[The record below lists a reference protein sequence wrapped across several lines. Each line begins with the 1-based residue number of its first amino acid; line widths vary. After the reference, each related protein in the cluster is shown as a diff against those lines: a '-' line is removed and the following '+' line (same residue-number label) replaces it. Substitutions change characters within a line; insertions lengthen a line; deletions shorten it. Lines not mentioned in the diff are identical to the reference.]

1 MRVGIYATPAV
12 RDRGGIGWY
21 VYYLLRGLL
30 RLNEDFELICYV
42 DRGSLD
48 LNKLDA
54 WAADPR
60 VRWCEIPRWAIR
72 FQAQRDGL
80 DLYHGTNFR
89 LQTVGRYG
97 GVVTIYDGWLD
108 RHPEY
113 STRVFGQ
120 RSAASRTRRAV
131 RRARTSTPL
140 QALNLLNDPTYVE
153 AARFLGQ
160 RMILEGGS
168 RPEDRIRHG
177 FRLALARPASDREL
191 AILSAGLQRSLADF
205 RRDPAAATEFLK
217 VGESPARAG
226 LDPAELAAYTTLA
239 STLLNLDGTVT
250 KE

>member
-131 RRARTSTPL
+131 RRARKVVTISQFSAKEITELYGLPAERIEVVYCGVSEEFRPL
-140 QALNLLNDPTYVE
+140 
-153 AARFLGQ
+153 
-160 RMILEGGS
+160 
-168 RPEDRIRHG
+168 
-177 FRLALARPASDREL
+177 
-191 AILSAGLQRSLADF
+191 
-205 RRDPAAATEFLK
+205 RDPAA
-217 VGESPARAG
+217 R
-226 LDPAELAAYTTLA
+226 
-239 STLLNLDGTVT
+239 
-250 KE
+250 